1 MVENSTFR
9 SAGDPI
15 DAAARRNGRESVID
29 QDCFF
34 EGTFRTPGNM
44 RIEGAYQGAI
54 ECQGTLLIAETG
66 QVNARIVAGNLIVAG
81 QFSGEVQC
89 QTRFELLTSGRVS
102 GSVTTQFTV
111 IHDGAFF
118 EGEIRMG
125 GRDASISE
133 SMSPLSQRLPSQ
145 AQPSPNQP
153 PPPAAGTAPA
163 AESPAR
169 PASPSSNRRRAS
181 SESSAAGDA
190 TDTGDSTDEVD
201 QSQAVNG
208 RSQSASTRDIVPNR
222 AAEAP

>member
-1 MVENSTFR
+1 MVENSSFR

-15 DAAARRNGRESVID
+15 EAAARRNARESVID

-54 ECQGTLLIAETG
+54 ECQGTLLIAESG

-89 QTRFELLTSGRVS
+89 QSRFELLKSGRVS
-102 GSVTTQFTV
+102 GAVSTQSTV

-125 GRDASISE
+125 GREPSFGE
-133 SMSPLSQRLPSQ
+133 SVSPLSQQLPSQ
-145 AQPSPNQP
+145 AQSPSPGIST
-153 PPPAAGTAPA
+153 AAAATEAPV
-163 AESPAR
+163 R
-169 PASPSSNRRRAS
+169 ASTPSTSSRRRAA
-181 SESSAAGDA
+181 SEPSETADTATAADPA
-190 TDTGDSTDEVD
+190 EE
-201 QSQAVNG
+201 ANEPPNLNG
-208 RSQSASTRDIVPNR
+208 RPQTGSTRDIVPNR
-222 AAEAP
+222 AAES

>member
-1 MVENSTFR
+1 MVENSSFR
-9 SAGDPI
+9 SAGDSV

-66 QVNARIVAGNLIVAG
+66 QVNARVVAGNLIVAG

-89 QTRFELLTSGRVS
+89 QSRFELLQSGRVS
-102 GSVTTQFTV
+102 GTVTTLSTV

-125 GRDASISE
+125 GRDAAIGE
-133 SMSPLSQRLPSQ
+133 SSSPLSQRLPSQ
-145 AQPSPNQP
+145 TQPSPP
-153 PPPAAGTAPA
+153 AAAGTTTTP
-163 AESPAR
+163 EPTAR
-169 PASPSSNRRRAS
+169 PATQSSNRRRSS
-181 SESSAAGDA
+181 SESSEADETTEAGDVSEDA
-190 TDTGDSTDEVD
+190 NQPQTL
-201 QSQAVNG
+201 NG
-208 RSQSASTRDIVPNR
+208 RSQSGSTRDIVPNR
-222 AAEAP
+222 AAESP

>member
-1 MVENSTFR
+1 MVENSSFR

-15 DAAARRNGRESVID
+15 ETAARRNGRESVID

-54 ECQGTLLIAETG
+54 ECQGTLLIAESG

-89 QTRFELLTSGRVS
+89 QSRFELLKSGRVS
-102 GSVTTQFTV
+102 GSVTTQSTV

-133 SMSPLSQRLPSQ
+133 SVSPLSQRLPSQ
-145 AQPSPNQP
+145 VQQPSPGGTTG
-153 PPPAAGTAPA
+153 ATTAP
-163 AESPAR
+163 ETPAR
-169 PASPSSNRRRAS
+169 PTTPSSNRRRAA
-181 SESSAAGDA
+181 SESSEAGGTA
-190 TDTGDSTDEVD
+190 ETSDSSEESSEPPT
-201 QSQAVNG
+201 VNG
-208 RSQSASTRDIVPNR
+208 RSQAASSRDIVPNR
-222 AAEAP
+222 AAES

>member
-1 MVENSTFR
+1 MVENSSFR

-15 DAAARRNGRESVID
+15 EAAARRNGRESVID

-54 ECQGTLLIAETG
+54 ECQGTLLIAESG

-89 QTRFELLTSGRVS
+89 QSRFELLQSGRAS
-102 GSVTTQFTV
+102 GSVTTQSTI

-125 GRDASISE
+125 GRDTSIGE
-133 SMSPLSQRLPSQ
+133 SVSPLSQRLPLPAQ
-145 AQPSPNQP
+145 QPS
-153 PPPAAGTAPA
+153 AGGTAA
-163 AESPAR
+163 AATTPESPAR
-169 PASPSSNRRRAS
+169 PSNPSSNRRRAA
-181 SESSAAGDA
+181 SETSEAGETVEA
-190 TDTGDSTDEVD
+190 GDSTEE
-201 QSQAVNG
+201 SSEPRTVNG
-208 RSQSASTRDIVPNR
+208 RSQSASARDIVPNR
-222 AAEAP
+222 AAES